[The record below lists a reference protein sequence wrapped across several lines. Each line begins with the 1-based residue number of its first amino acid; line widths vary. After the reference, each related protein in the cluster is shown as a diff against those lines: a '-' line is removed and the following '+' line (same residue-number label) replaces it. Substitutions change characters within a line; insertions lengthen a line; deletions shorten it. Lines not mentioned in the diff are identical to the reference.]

1 VGCVKP
7 QTTKGAK
14 MTEVRIRNIDKEIHA
29 DLKIIAIKKGLTL
42 EELLNFVLEQ
52 FVIKFKTEREHD

>member
-1 VGCVKP
+1 
-7 QTTKGAK
+7 

-52 FVIKFKTEREHD
+52 FVIKFKMEGDK